1 MNERYRQT
9 LLPYDPGMEELR
21 ETYAA
26 FEVGIAPA
34 IVPEA
39 WKFTRGRIV
48 FPIRNV
54 AGELVAFAAR
64 YRGDLSV
71 KKIPKYINSSTSAIY
86 KKDELLYGWHRAV
99 TKVRATGIVF
109 LTEGYK
115 DTLAMHAAGFS
126 NTVALCGTN
135 LSEYHIAMI
144 RKEAVTVCLFLDA
157 DEVGRE
163 TVTGVMP
170 KLRSAGLRV
179 VDILPEGGKDADEMF
194 RSLGREAFIRWV
206 EKAMI
211 SPARRKAESLLV
223 AVCRRWPDT
232 LCLTEEGEEALYVD
246 NIRKILSSDDL
257 LPTDSLVP
265 VLDAGPQ
272 KNQSETK
279 ELDNLYALHTNSSHS
294 DRVRRS
300 ELVRYLF
307 LSYLEVRL
315 VDRVR
320 QNLHRL
326 SRTFADEESRVLLLS
341 DLQYQ
346 RNYLSSVS
354 RELGRR

>member
-1 MNERYRQT
+1 M
-9 LLPYDPGMEELR
+9 
-21 ETYAA
+21 
-26 FEVGIAPA
+26 
-34 IVPEA
+34 
-39 WKFTRGRIV
+39 
-48 FPIRNV
+48 
-54 AGELVAFAAR
+54 GELVAFAAR
-64 YRGDLSV
+64 YQGDLPA
-71 KKIPKYINSSTSAIY
+71 KKIPKYINSSTSTIY

-99 TKVRATGIVF
+99 SKVRETGIVF

-135 LSEYHIAMI
+135 LSEHHIAMI
-144 RKEAVTVCLFLDA
+144 RKEAVTACLFLDA

-163 TVTGVMP
+163 TVAGVMP

-211 SPARRKAESLLV
+211 PPARRKAESLLV
-223 AVCRRWPDT
+223 AACHRWPDT
-232 LCLTEEGEEALYVD
+232 LCLTKEGEEALYVD

-257 LPTDSLVP
+257 LPADSLVP
-265 VLDAGPQ
+265 ALDAGPQ
-272 KNQSETK
+272 KNRPETK
-279 ELDNLYALHTNSSHS
+279 ELDNLYALHTDSSHS

-300 ELVRYLF
+300 ELVRHLF
-307 LSYLEVRL
+307 LNYLEVRL